1 MKIDDLG
8 ITLGGFLIHGGTPKS
23 SSIVGIFHEI
33 NHPDTI
39 QLLGIPHSWNLQM
52 RVIKKC
58 DFVLFRADLG
68 SQKVSRVMNYRV
80 LQKKTPSCHTHC
92 EETLHAPFPPIQCC
106 YIALLGKAN
115 SKKQKPHT
123 SMWGKRKHFQ
133 WIGLRENLQESP
145 IFNGKIYGF
154 L

>member
-80 LQKKTPSCHTHC
+80 LQKKNAILPHSLRRNVACPLSPNSMLLHRFAWKGQFKKTKTPHVNV
-92 EETLHAPFPPIQCC
+92 
-106 YIALLGKAN
+106 GK
-115 SKKQKPHT
+115 KKTFSMDWFKGKFTGKPH
-123 SMWGKRKHFQ
+123 
-133 WIGLRENLQESP
+133 I
-145 IFNGKIYGF
+145 
-154 L
+154 